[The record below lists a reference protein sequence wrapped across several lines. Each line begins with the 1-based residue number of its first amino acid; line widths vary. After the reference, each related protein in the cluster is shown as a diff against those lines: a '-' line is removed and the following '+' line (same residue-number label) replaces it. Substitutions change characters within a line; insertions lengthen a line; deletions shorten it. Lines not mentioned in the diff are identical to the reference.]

1 MHTDVWVLRVERK
14 LFICIIPVI
23 DSFSETISWDIFIS
37 ATFITNCNFFV
48 CLFAFVAGKGIDRIN
63 WQHFHGFFFFLPQK
77 NSFEQLSNQYFSDCV
92 ISQYLLTILD
102 LLASL
107 EAVREGVKASNS
119 DLPEGPLRSQKTKNC
134 GFPGLQSFWNT
145 FRLS

>member
-1 MHTDVWVLRVERK
+1 MHTDVQVLRVERK
-14 LFICIIPVI
+14 LFICILPVI

-37 ATFITNCNFFV
+37 ATSLPIVISLFV
-48 CLFAFVAGKGIDRIN
+48 CLHSLREKELIGLTGSISIV
-63 WQHFHGFFFFLPQK
+63 FFLPQK
-77 NSFEQLSNQYFSDCV
+77 NSFEQLSNQYFSDRV

-119 DLPEGPLRSQKTKNC
+119 DLPEGPQRSQKTKNC
-134 GFPGLQSFWNT
+134 GFPWLQSFWNT
-145 FRLS
+145 FSLS

>member
-1 MHTDVWVLRVERK
+1 MV
-14 LFICIIPVI
+14 
-23 DSFSETISWDIFIS
+23 
-37 ATFITNCNFFV
+37 FF
-48 CLFAFVAGKGIDRIN
+48 
-63 WQHFHGFFFFLPQK
+63 WPQK
-77 NSFEQLSNQYFSDCV
+77 HNFEQLSSKNFSYRV
-92 ISQYLLTILD
+92 ISQYILTIY

-145 FRLS
+145 FSLS

>member
-1 MHTDVWVLRVERK
+1 M
-14 LFICIIPVI
+14 
-23 DSFSETISWDIFIS
+23 
-37 ATFITNCNFFV
+37 FV
-48 CLFAFVAGKGIDRIN
+48 CLHSLRERELIGLIGSISMV
-63 WQHFHGFFFFLPQK
+63 FFFFWPQK
-77 NSFEQLSNQYFSDCV
+77 NSFEQLSNQYFSDRV

>member
-1 MHTDVWVLRVERK
+1 M
-14 LFICIIPVI
+14 
-23 DSFSETISWDIFIS
+23 
-37 ATFITNCNFFV
+37 FV
-48 CLFAFVAGKGIDRIN
+48 CLHSLRERELIGLTASISMVF
-63 WQHFHGFFFFLPQK
+63 FFFFLPQK
-77 NSFEQLSNQYFSDCV
+77 NSFEQLSNQYFSDRV

-119 DLPEGPLRSQKTKNC
+119 DLPKGPLRSQKTKNC

>member
-1 MHTDVWVLRVERK
+1 MV
-14 LFICIIPVI
+14 
-23 DSFSETISWDIFIS
+23 
-37 ATFITNCNFFV
+37 FF
-48 CLFAFVAGKGIDRIN
+48 
-63 WQHFHGFFFFLPQK
+63 WPQK
-77 NSFEQLSNQYFSDCV
+77 HNFEQPSSKNFSDRV

-134 GFPGLQSFWNT
+134 GFPWLQSFWNI
-145 FRLS
+145 FSLS